1 MCRGVSQLVKLI
13 SSSNR
18 VDDPRAAPVT
28 YPKLVRLDYLV
39 FQQKTSHPDKLLMD
53 YTYNLE
59 SSLSLF
65 SSQNLAKTPENK
77 KNDQEV

>member
-18 VDDPRAAPVT
+18 VDDPMAPVP

-39 FQQKTSHPDKLLMD
+39 FQQKNSHPDKLLMD
-53 YTYNLE
+53 YTYNPE
-59 SSLSLF
+59 SSLPLF

-77 KNDQEV
+77 KNDQQF